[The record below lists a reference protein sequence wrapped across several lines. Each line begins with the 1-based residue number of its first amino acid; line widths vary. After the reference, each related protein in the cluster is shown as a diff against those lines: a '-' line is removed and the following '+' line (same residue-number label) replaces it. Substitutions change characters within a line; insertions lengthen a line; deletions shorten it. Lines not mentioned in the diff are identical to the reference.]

1 MSKYFRLERIDHLNV
16 KIKLSLTFIS
26 NQSCWWGVAHSQA
39 ADWPR
44 SLLVFDKAGLLAL
57 GPWAQT
63 LWSTSSP
70 NKSSTQSWPVKA
82 SELSEVNFT
91 LEGLSTHIYRPLK
104 KQFEL
109 SSCSDYSVTL
119 QLFSEFIIINLVA
132 ICCCCLCRMI
142 LDQVQTNL
150 NSLLFEIL

>member
-1 MSKYFRLERIDHLNV
+1 MCSGVMFVKCNELNRKLQSDREALTSGLNNYTVSKMSKYFRLERIDHLNV

-119 QLFSEFIIINLVA
+119 QLFS
-132 ICCCCLCRMI
+132 
-142 LDQVQTNL
+142 
-150 NSLLFEIL
+150 